1 MGITKGKKRGTA
13 MKYIIQIGIISGIS
27 FVAEILHELL
37 PLPVPASVYGLLL
50 LLFLLLTGILKEEH
64 IRDTADFMLSIM
76 PLFFVPASVALITSY
91 ESIKGNILKLVVMCL
106 VSTIVVMV
114 VTGGVS
120 QLIVRAGKK
129 SEKQAV
135 VLKQDTDEEEGD
147 DE

>member
-1 MGITKGKKRGTA
+1 

-50 LLFLLLTGILKEEH
+50 LLVLLLTGILKEEH
-64 IRDTADFMLSIM
+64 IKDTADFMLSIM
-76 PLFFVPASVALITSY
+76 PLFFVPASVALITAY
-91 ESIKGNILKLVVMCL
+91 ESIKGNILKLFVMCL

-114 VTGGVS
+114 VTGGVA
-120 QLIVRAGKK
+120 QLIVRAGKH
-129 SEKQAV
+129 SEKQTAV
-135 VLKQDTDEEEGD
+135 IKHDTDEEDNE

>member
-1 MGITKGKKRGTA
+1 

-50 LLFLLLTGILKEEH
+50 LLVLLLTGILKEDY
-64 IRDTADFMLSIM
+64 IKDAADFMLSVM

-114 VTGGVS
+114 VTGGVA
-120 QLIVRAGKK
+120 QIIVRIRKK
-129 SEKQAV
+129 TVRK
-135 VLKQDTDEEEGD
+135 VLVSNKDTEQEGD
-147 DE
+147 DDE